1 LGRVPEDSAKPM
13 SRKLIA
19 LLAIGTGTT
28 VANLYYAQP
37 LLDAIASAFGV
48 SDGTAGLLVT
58 VSQIFYGFGL
68 VFLAPLSDLLDRRKL
83 VVVLLIVS
91 GVAMAGAAA
100 APQFLVL
107 ALALGIASTT
117 SVVAQILIPFASTL
131 APEGERGHVVGLV
144 MGGLLTGIL
153 LARTFAGLIAGATSW
168 RVVFAIAALA
178 MAVLAVA
185 LWRAMPERRPSTS
198 LRYRELLGS
207 VGTLIRREPLL
218 RRRMVYGACGFGGFS
233 LVWTTLSFLLSDPPF
248 NFGEAEIGLFGL
260 AGLVG
265 AVTAMRMGRFHDRGH
280 GRLATG
286 AVLAAV
292 LLSWPIFI
300 LGQHSVVA
308 ILVGLAVLDFGV
320 QGQNVLSQGAI
331 YALGRETTG
340 RVTTAYVTSNFT
352 GGAIGSAAGSLAW
365 SAGGWDAVCG
375 VGVAF
380 AGIALLLWLTEPGHR
395 AKRTDGDGRRLP
407 AAARAPGRSAT

>member
-1 LGRVPEDSAKPM
+1 MPEDAAKPM

-37 LLDAIASAFGV
+37 LLDAIGAAFGV

-58 VSQIFYGFGL
+58 VSQVFYGFGL
-68 VFLAPLSDLLDRRKL
+68 VFLAPLSDLVDRRKL
-83 VVVLLIVS
+83 VVILLIVS
-91 GVAMAGAAA
+91 GVAMAGAAV

-107 ALALGIASTT
+107 ALALGIAATT

-153 LARTFAGLIAGATSW
+153 LARTFAGLVAGATSW

-178 MAVLAVA
+178 MAVLGVA
-185 LWRAMPERRPSTS
+185 LWRAMPQRRPSTS
-198 LRYRELLGS
+198 LRYGELLGS
-207 VGTLIRREPLL
+207 VGSLIRREPLL

-265 AVTAMRMGRFHDRGH
+265 AITAMRMGRFHDRGL
-280 GRLATG
+280 GRVATG

-308 ILVGLAVLDFGV
+308 ILIGLAVLDFGV

-331 YALGRETTG
+331 YALGKETTG
-340 RVTTAYVTSNFT
+340 RVTTAYVTSNFI
-352 GGAIGSAAGSLAW
+352 GGAIGSAAGSIAW
-365 SAGGWDAVCG
+365 STGGWGAVCG

-380 AGIALLLWLTEPGHR
+380 AGIAMVLWLTEPGHR
-395 AKRTDGDGRRLP
+395 VRRTQRPDPVASDL
-407 AAARAPGRSAT
+407 RAS

>member
-1 LGRVPEDSAKPM
+1 
-13 SRKLIA
+13 
-19 LLAIGTGTT
+19 
-28 VANLYYAQP
+28 
-37 LLDAIASAFGV
+37 
-48 SDGTAGLLVT
+48 
-58 VSQIFYGFGL
+58 
-68 VFLAPLSDLLDRRKL
+68 
-83 VVVLLIVS
+83 
-91 GVAMAGAAA
+91 
-100 APQFLVL
+100 VL
-107 ALALGIASTT
+107 AA
-117 SVVAQILIPFASTL
+117 
-131 APEGERGHVVGLV
+131 
-144 MGGLLTGIL
+144 
-153 LARTFAGLIAGATSW
+153 
-168 RVVFAIAALA
+168 
-178 MAVLAVA
+178 A
-185 LWRAMPERRPSTS
+185 LWRAMPKRRPSTS
-198 LRYRELLGS
+198 LRYGELLGS
-207 VGTLIRREPLL
+207 IGSLIRREPLL

-265 AVTAMRMGRFHDRGH
+265 AVTAMRMGRLHDRGH

-308 ILVGLAVLDFGV
+308 ILIGLAVLDFGV

-365 SAGGWDAVCG
+365 SVGGWGAVCG

-380 AGIALLLWLTEPGHR
+380 ACIAMLLWLTEPDPGG
-395 AKRTDGDGRRLP
+395 AKRTDDGGRRLP
-407 AAARAPGRSAT
+407 AAARTPRRSVT

>member
-1 LGRVPEDSAKPM
+1 VPADAAKPM

-19 LLAIGTGTT
+19 LLAIGTGVT

-37 LLDAIASAFGV
+37 LLDAIASQFGV

-68 VFLAPLSDLLDRRKL
+68 VFLAPLSDLVDRRKL
-83 VVVLLIVS
+83 VVALLVVS
-91 GVAMAGAAA
+91 CIALVGVAA

-107 ALALGIASTT
+107 ALALGVASTT
-117 SVVAQILIPFASTL
+117 SVVAQVLIPFASTL

-144 MGGLLTGIL
+144 MGGLLTGVL
-153 LARTFAGLIAGATSW
+153 LARTFAGLLAGATSW
-168 RVVFAIAALA
+168 RVVFAVAAVA

-185 LWRAMPERRPSTS
+185 LWRAMPQRRPSTA
-198 LRYRELLGS
+198 LRYGELLGS
-207 VGTLIRREPLL
+207 IGTLIRREPLL
-218 RRRMVYGACGFGGFS
+218 RRRMVYGSCGFAGFS
-233 LVWTTLSFLLSDPPF
+233 LVWTTLSFLLSGPPF

-265 AVTAMRMGRFHDRGH
+265 AVTAMRMGRLHDRGH

-292 LLSWPIFI
+292 LVSWPILI
-300 LGQHSVVA
+300 IGQHSVVA

-340 RVTTAYVTSNFT
+340 RVTTAYVTSNFI
-352 GGAIGSAAGSLAW
+352 GGAIGSAAGSVAW
-365 SAGGWDAVCG
+365 GAGGWGAVCG

-380 AGIALLLWLTEPGHR
+380 AGVAMLFWLTEPGHR
-395 AKRTDGDGRRLP
+395 AKRVDGGGRRQP
-407 AAARAPGRSAT
+407 AAARTLRRSET

>member
-1 LGRVPEDSAKPM
+1 M

-19 LLAIGTGTT
+19 LLAIGTGVT

-37 LLDAIASAFGV
+37 LLEAIAAQFDV

-58 VSQIFYGFGL
+58 VSQVFYGLGL
-68 VFLAPLSDLLDRRKL
+68 VFLAPLSDLVDRRKL
-83 VVVLLIVS
+83 VVALLAVS
-91 GVAMAGAAA
+91 CVAMAGAAA

-107 ALALGIASTT
+107 ALALGIAATT
-117 SVVAQILIPFASTL
+117 SVVAQILVPFASTL

-153 LARTFAGLIAGATSW
+153 LARTFAGLLAGATSW

-178 MAVLAVA
+178 MAVLGVA
-185 LWRAMPERRPSTS
+185 LWRAMPELRPSST
-198 LRYRELLGS
+198 LAYRELLGS
-207 VGTLIRREPLL
+207 VGALIRRESLL
-218 RRRMVYGACGFGGFS
+218 RRRMIYGACGMASFS
-233 LVWTTLSFLLSDPPF
+233 LVWTTLAFLLSDPPF
-248 NFGEAEIGLFGL
+248 NFGEATIGLFGL
-260 AGLVG
+260 AGLAG
-265 AVTAMRMGRFHDRGH
+265 AVSAMRMGGLHDRGH

-340 RVTTAYVTSNFT
+340 RVTTAYVTSNFA

-365 SAGGWDAVCG
+365 STGGWDAVCG
-375 VGVAF
+375 VGIAF
-380 AGIALLLWLTEPGHR
+380 AGIALVLWLTEPGHR
-395 AKRTDGDGRRLP
+395 ARRG
-407 AAARAPGRSAT
+407 ARRPEMVTRDLRAS

>member
-1 LGRVPEDSAKPM
+1 MPEHATKPM

-19 LLAIGTGTT
+19 LLAIGTGAT

-37 LLDAIASAFGV
+37 LLSAIGAQFDV

-58 VSQIFYGFGL
+58 VSQVFYGLGI
-68 VFLAPLSDLLDRRKL
+68 VFLAPLSDLVDRRKL
-83 VVVLLIVS
+83 VVSLLVVS
-91 GVAMAGAAA
+91 CLAMAGAAA

-107 ALALGIASTT
+107 ALAIGFASTT
-117 SVVAQILIPFASTL
+117 SVVAQILVPFASTL

-153 LARTFAGLIAGATSW
+153 LARTFSGLVAGATSW

-185 LWRAMPERRPSTS
+185 LWRAMPERRPSAS
-198 LRYRELLGS
+198 LRYGELLGS
-207 VGTLIRREPLL
+207 VGALIRREPLL

-248 NFGEAEIGLFGL
+248 EFGEAEIGLFGL

-265 AVTAMRMGRFHDRGH
+265 AVTAMRMGRLHDRGH
-280 GRLATG
+280 GRPATG

-308 ILVGLAVLDFGV
+308 ILVGLALLDFGV

-340 RVTTAYVTSNFT
+340 RVTTAYITSNFT

-365 SAGGWDAVCG
+365 SAGGWGAVCG

-380 AGIALLLWLTEPGHR
+380 AGIAMLLWLIEPGHR
-395 AKRTDGDGRRLP
+395 AKRTEDGGRRHQ
-407 AAARAPGRSAT
+407 AAARALRRSTT

>member
-1 LGRVPEDSAKPM
+1 VSADAAKPM

-37 LLDAIASAFGV
+37 LLDAIAGAFGV

-58 VSQIFYGFGL
+58 VSQVFYGFGL
-68 VFLAPLSDLLDRRKL
+68 VFLAPLSDLVDRRKL
-83 VVVLLIVS
+83 VAVLLVVS
-91 GVAMAGAAA
+91 CVGLVGAAA
-100 APQFLVL
+100 APQFAVL
-107 ALALGIASTT
+107 ALALGIAAAT

-153 LARTFAGLIAGATSW
+153 LARTFAGLLAGATSW
-168 RVVFAIAALA
+168 RVVFAIAAAA
-178 MAVLAVA
+178 MAVLALA
-185 LWRAMPERRPSTS
+185 LWRALPRRRPSTDLS
-198 LRYRELLGS
+198 YGELLSS
-207 VGTLIRREPLL
+207 VAALIRREPLL

-248 NFGEAEIGLFGL
+248 DFGEAEIGLFGL

-265 AVTAMRMGRFHDRGH
+265 AVTAMRMGRLHDRGH

-286 AVLAAV
+286 AALAAV
-292 LLSWPIFI
+292 LVSWPIFI
-300 LGQHSVVA
+300 LGDHSVVA
-308 ILVGLAVLDFGV
+308 ILVGLAILDFGV

-340 RVTTAYVTSNFT
+340 RVTTAYVTSNFI
-352 GGAIGSAAGSLAW
+352 GGALGSAAGSIAW
-365 SAGGWDAVCG
+365 SAGGWGAVCA
-375 VGVAF
+375 VGIAF
-380 AGIALLLWLTEPGHR
+380 AGIAMLLWLTEPGHR
-395 AKRTDGDGRRLP
+395 AKRREKGDLGADRP
-407 AAARAPGRSAT
+407 ASAAR

>member
-1 LGRVPEDSAKPM
+1 VSADATKPM

-37 LLDAIASAFGV
+37 LLSAIGSDFGI

-58 VSQIFYGFGL
+58 VTQIFYGFGL
-68 VFLAPLSDLLDRRKL
+68 VFLAPLSDLVDRRKL
-83 VVVLLIVS
+83 VVALLAVS
-91 GVAMAGAAA
+91 CVGLAGAAA

-107 ALALGIASTT
+107 SLALGIAATT

-144 MGGLLTGIL
+144 MSGLLTGVL
-153 LARTFAGLIAGATSW
+153 LARTFAGLLAGATSW

-178 MAVLAVA
+178 MAVLGVA

-198 LRYRELLGS
+198 LRYGELLGS
-207 VGTLIRREPLL
+207 VAALIRRESLL

-248 NFGEAEIGLFGL
+248 SFGEAEIGLFGL

-265 AVTAMRMGRFHDRGH
+265 AVTAMRMGRLHDRGH
-280 GRLATG
+280 GRMATG

-340 RVTTAYVTSNFT
+340 RVTTAYVTSNFI
-352 GGAIGSAAGSLAW
+352 GGAIGSAAGSVAW
-365 SAGGWDAVCG
+365 SAGGWGAVCG

-380 AGIALLLWLTEPGHR
+380 AGIAMLVWLTEPGHR
-395 AKRTDGDGRRLP
+395 AKRTDRDGRRQP
-407 AAARAPGRSAT
+407 AAARALRRPTA

>member
-1 LGRVPEDSAKPM
+1 VEGVSADAAKPM

-37 LLDAIASAFGV
+37 LLDAIAGAFGV

-58 VSQIFYGFGL
+58 VSQVFYGFGL
-68 VFLAPLSDLLDRRKL
+68 VFLAPLSDLVDRRKL
-83 VVVLLIVS
+83 VAVLLVVS
-91 GVAMAGAAA
+91 CVGLAGAAA
-100 APQFLVL
+100 APQFAVL
-107 ALALGIASTT
+107 ALALGIAATT

-153 LARTFAGLIAGATSW
+153 LARTFAGLLAGATSW

-178 MAVLAVA
+178 MAVLALA
-185 LWRAMPERRPSTS
+185 LWRALPRRRPSTDLS
-198 LRYRELLGS
+198 YGELLSS
-207 VGTLIRREPLL
+207 VAALIRREPLL

-248 NFGEAEIGLFGL
+248 SFGEAEIGLFGL

-265 AVTAMRMGRFHDRGH
+265 AVTAMRMGRLHDRGH

-286 AVLAAV
+286 AALVAV
-292 LLSWPIFI
+292 LISWPIFI
-300 LGQHSVVA
+300 LGDGSVVA
-308 ILVGLAVLDFGV
+308 ILVGLAILDFGV

-340 RVTTAYVTSNFT
+340 RVTTAYVTSNFI
-352 GGAIGSAAGSLAW
+352 GGAIGSAAGSVAW
-365 SAGGWDAVCG
+365 GAGGWGAVCA
-375 VGVAF
+375 VGIAF
-380 AGIALLLWLTEPGHR
+380 AGIAMLLWLTEPGHR
-395 AKRTDGDGRRLP
+395 GRRRDP
-407 AAARAPGRSAT
+407 AAARVLHRSTT

>member
-1 LGRVPEDSAKPM
+1 M

-19 LLAIGTGTT
+19 LLAIGTGAT

-37 LLDAIASAFGV
+37 LLDAIAANFDV

-58 VSQIFYGFGL
+58 VSQVFYGFGL
-68 VFLAPLSDLLDRRKL
+68 VFLAPLSDLVDRRKL
-83 VVVLLIVS
+83 VVTLLAISCLALV
-91 GVAMAGAAA
+91 GTAA
-100 APQFLVL
+100 APQLLLL
-107 ALALGIASTT
+107 ALALGVASTT

-153 LARTFAGLIAGATSW
+153 LARTFAGLVAGATSW

-185 LWRAMPERRPSTS
+185 LWRAMPQRRPSTS

-207 VGTLIRREPLL
+207 IGALIRREPLL

-265 AVTAMRMGRFHDRGH
+265 AVTAMRMGRLHDRGH

-292 LLSWPIFI
+292 LLSWPILI

-340 RVTTAYVTSNFT
+340 RVTTAYVTANFT
-352 GGAIGSAAGSLAW
+352 GGAIGSAAGSIAW
-365 SAGGWDAVCG
+365 SAGGWGAVCG

-380 AGIALLLWLTEPGHR
+380 AGIALLFWLTEPGHR
-395 AKRTDGDGRRLP
+395 VPHQSELIPGAG
-407 AAARAPGRSAT
+407 RAPDPGR

>member
-1 LGRVPEDSAKPM
+1 M

-19 LLAIGTGTT
+19 LLAFGTGAT

-37 LLDAIASAFGV
+37 LLSAIGANFGV

-58 VSQIFYGFGL
+58 VSQVFYGIGL

-83 VVVLLIVS
+83 VATLLVLSCL
-91 GVAMAGAAA
+91 ALAGAAA
-100 APQFLVL
+100 APQFLLL
-107 ALALGIASTT
+107 ALALGVASTT
-117 SVVAQILIPFASTL
+117 SVVAQILLPFASTI

-168 RVVFAIAALA
+168 RVVFAIAAVA
-178 MAVLAVA
+178 MALLAVA
-185 LWRAMPERRPSTS
+185 LWRAMPLRRPSTS
-198 LRYRELLGS
+198 LTYGRLLGS
-207 VGTLIRREPLL
+207 VGALIRRESVL
-218 RRRMVYGACGFGGFS
+218 RRRMAYGACGFAGFS

-248 NFGEAEIGLFGL
+248 SFGEAEIGLFGL
-260 AGLVG
+260 AGLAG
-265 AVTAMRMGRFHDRGH
+265 ALGAMRLGRLHDRGH
-280 GRLATG
+280 GRLGTG

-331 YALGRETTG
+331 YALGRRTTG
-340 RVTTAYVTSNFT
+340 RVTTAYVTANFA
-352 GGAIGSAAGSLAW
+352 GGAIGSAAGSIAW
-365 SAGGWDAVCG
+365 SAGGWGAVSG

-380 AGIALLLWLTEPGHR
+380 AAIAMLVWLTEPGHR
-395 AKRTDGDGRRLP
+395 AKRIDGGGRRLP
-407 AAARAPGRSAT
+407 AAARALRRSAT

>member
-1 LGRVPEDSAKPM
+1 M
-13 SRKLIA
+13 SRKLVA

-37 LLDAIASAFGV
+37 LLDAIASNFGV
-48 SDGTAGLLVT
+48 SDGTAGFLVT
-58 VSQIFYGFGL
+58 ISQIFYGFGL
-68 VFLAPLSDLLDRRKL
+68 VFLAPLSDLVDRRKL
-83 VVVLLIVS
+83 VVALLAIS
-91 GVAMAGAAA
+91 CVALVGAAV

-107 ALALGIASTT
+107 ALAIGIASTT

-185 LWRAMPERRPSTS
+185 LWRAMPGRRPSTS
-198 LRYRELLGS
+198 LRYGELLGS
-207 VGTLIRREPLL
+207 IGSLIRREPLL
-218 RRRMVYGACGFGGFS
+218 RRRMVYGACGFAGFS

-265 AVTAMRMGRFHDRGH
+265 AVTAMRMGRLHDRGQ

-292 LLSWPIFI
+292 LLSWPILI

-352 GGAIGSAAGSLAW
+352 GGAIGSAAGSIAW
-365 SAGGWDAVCG
+365 SAGGWGAVCG
-375 VGVAF
+375 IGLAF
-380 AGIALLLWLTEPGHR
+380 AGIAMLLWLTEPGHR
-395 AKRTDGDGRRLP
+395 AKRTDGGGRRLP
-407 AAARAPGRSAT
+407 AAARALRRPTT

>member
-1 LGRVPEDSAKPM
+1 M

-37 LLDAIASAFGV
+37 LLDAIGSAFGV
-48 SDGTAGLLVT
+48 ADGTAGLLVT
-58 VSQIFYGFGL
+58 VSQVFYGLGI
-68 VFLAPLSDLLDRRKL
+68 VFLAPLSDLVDRRKL
-83 VVVLLIVS
+83 VVALLS
-91 GVAMAGAAA
+91 TSCVAMAGAAV

-107 ALALGIASTT
+107 AVAIGMASTT

-153 LARTFAGLIAGATSW
+153 LARTFAGLLAGATSW

-178 MAVLAVA
+178 MALLALA

-198 LRYRELLGS
+198 LRYGELLAS
-207 VGTLIRREPLL
+207 VGALIRREAVL

-248 NFGEAEIGLFGL
+248 DFGEAAIGLFGL
-260 AGLVG
+260 AGLAG
-265 AVTAMRMGRFHDRGH
+265 AVTAMRMGRLHDRGH
-280 GRLATG
+280 NRLATG

-300 LGQHSVVA
+300 LGRHSVVA
-308 ILVGLAVLDFGV
+308 ILLGLAVLDFGV

-340 RVTTAYVTSNFT
+340 RVTTAYVTANFV
-352 GGAIGSAAGSLAW
+352 GGAIGSAAGSIAW
-365 SAGGWDAVCG
+365 SAGGWGAVCG
-375 VGVAF
+375 VGIAF
-380 AGIALLLWLTEPGHR
+380 AGVAMLLWLTEPGHR
-395 AKRTDGDGRRLP
+395 ARRASREGRGRRF
-407 AAARAPGRSAT
+407 AAGAPRRSTT

>member
-1 LGRVPEDSAKPM
+1 LEGVPADATKPM

-37 LLDAIASAFGV
+37 LLSAIGSDFGV

-58 VSQIFYGFGL
+58 VSQVFYGFGL
-68 VFLAPLSDLLDRRKL
+68 VFLAPLSDLVDRRKL
-83 VVVLLIVS
+83 VVALLAVS
-91 GVAMAGAAA
+91 FVGLTIAAA

-107 ALALGIASTT
+107 ALAIGIAAST

-131 APEGERGHVVGLV
+131 APEGERGQVVGLV

-153 LARTFAGLIAGATSW
+153 LARTFAGLVAGATSW
-168 RVVFAIAALA
+168 RVVFAIAAVA
-178 MAVLAVA
+178 MAVLGVA

-198 LRYRELLGS
+198 LAYRELLGS
-207 VGTLIRREPLL
+207 VGALIRKESLL

-248 NFGEAEIGLFGL
+248 NYGEAEIGLFGL

-265 AVTAMRMGRFHDRGH
+265 AVTAMRMGRLHDRGL
-280 GRLATG
+280 GRIATG
-286 AVLAAV
+286 AVLVAV
-292 LLSWPIFI
+292 LLSWPIFFF
-300 LGQHSVVA
+300 GRHNVAA

-340 RVTTAYVTSNFT
+340 RVTTAYVTSNFI

-365 SAGGWDAVCG
+365 SLGGWSAVCA

-380 AGIALLLWLTEPGHR
+380 AGIAMVAWLTEPR
-395 AKRTDGDGRRLP
+395 PRRDGRGQRRP
-407 AAARAPGRSAT
+407 AAGGAVDPTPG